1 MSNGMVFEDNSNYF
15 KNVINEK
22 ADIGLTKVGELIK
35 GQIAKNA
42 PADTGGLR
50 ASIEYEKQI
59 NGQNSSVTIGS
70 TKAYA
75 PYVEYGTGEFATNG
89 VGRKGGW
96 RFKDSQGKWWFTK
109 GQHPTHF
116 MRDSFQQNEKKMH
129 TILEQEF
136 GGVGNG

>member
-42 PADTGGLR
+42 PADKGGLR
-50 ASIEYEKQI
+50 GSIEYEKQI

-96 RFKDSQGKWWFTK
+96 RFKDSQGIWWFTK

-116 MRDSFQQNEKKMH
+116 MRDSFQQNEKKTH
-129 TILEQEF
+129 TILEQEL
-136 GGVGNG
+136 GGIGNG